1 MDATLTGSYDAGNT
15 AFADDTIANTS
26 TTVLNDQ
33 LIAQFIEQ
41 INQNRHSEEA
51 IAQLLQNENFI
62 KSLQQIDK
70 VRDFIGDLQHIL
82 GNNSTKHGEIA
93 EQVEVAVHNARQALH
108 GQTMTA
114 DIDSISRTS
123 PIDYL
128 IDGIPFQSKFI
139 NGANSNLNHVLDH
152 LDKYPDFIE
161 QHGCYH
167 IPKDHYETVAKIIN
181 GEHIEGLK
189 STTQNAIKAKVAT
202 IEAKTEHSFDEIVY
216 PSVSTYADVQ
226 LGNIENTLNNHDA
239 NLANENQQ
247 IKQNIHA
254 DHSANFAEGLDATEL
269 SAMINGVISLVA
281 TVYQQHKAGKS
292 IVNYTIKDWQSL
304 GLKVGKDAISGGI
317 TGWVIYLITNS
328 VGLAAPLAAFLVSF
342 AKAISALLQQYNK
355 GEINTKE
362 FSNLA
367 KIRLSQCITISL
379 CTFSGQVL
387 IPIPFVGA
395 LIGAVAGQILV
406 NFTKTS
412 LHADIQQQLAKFTA
426 ELNARKQQIFEQIDA
441 RFKVSNDLIAAACN
455 TNDNNIDKNSIKL
468 ARYLKVSENK
478 IIKNKQQLDD
488 FMLS

>member
-1 MDATLTGSYDAGNT
+1 MDAILTGSYGADNT
-15 AFADDTIANTS
+15 ASAEDTTTNTS

-51 IAQLLQNENFI
+51 IAQLLQDENFI
-62 KSLQQIDK
+62 NSLQQIDK

-82 GNNSTKHGEIA
+82 GNNATKHGEIA
-93 EQVEVAVHNARQALH
+93 ERVEVAVHNARQALH

-128 IDGIPFQSKFI
+128 IDGVPVQSKFI
-139 NGANSNLNHVLDH
+139 NGANNTLNHVLEH
-152 LDKYPDFIE
+152 IDKYPDFIE
-161 QHGCYH
+161 QHGYQH
-167 IPKDHYETVAKIIN
+167 IAKDNHETITKIVN
-181 GEHIEGLK
+181 GEYVEGLK
-189 STTQNAIKAKVAT
+189 STTQEAIKVKVAT
-202 IEAKTEHSFDEIVY
+202 VEAKTGHDFDEMVR
-216 PSVSTYADVQ
+216 PSISTYADVQ

-239 NLANENQQ
+239 NLAHENQQ
-247 IKQNIHA
+247 IKQNIHGE
-254 DHSANFAEGLDATEL
+254 HSANFAEGFCATEL
-269 SAMINGVISLVA
+269 SAMINGVISLVT
-281 TVYQQHKAGKS
+281 TVYQQHKAGKP
-292 IVNYTIKDWQSL
+292 IVNYTIKDWQNL
-304 GLKVGKDAISGGI
+304 GLKVGKDAIAGGI
-317 TGWVIYLITNS
+317 AGLVIYLITNS

-367 KIRLSQCITISL
+367 KIRLSECITISL

-387 IPIPFVGA
+387 IPIPFVGM
-395 LIGAVAGQILV
+395 LIGAIAGQILV

-412 LHADIQQQLAKFTA
+412 LHADIQQQLASFTA
-426 ELNARKQQIFEQIDA
+426 EINARKQQIFEQIDA
-441 RFKVSNDLIAAACN
+441 RFKILSDLIVAACD
-455 TNDNNIDKNSIKL
+455 TSDNDIDKNSIKL
-468 ARYLKVSENK
+468 ARYLKVAENK